1 MKTLVTTSEKGFV
14 LDKKDVLFVNDF
26 YQPIIPIK
34 FILKMEDALS
44 KWGKNIQFDNAFLSV
59 CATLS
64 AWRME
69 KWYITFKN
77 VETRRLFV
85 FRMQRHRVMN
95 QISKDIN
102 YGKDLSVI
110 LDTRYESDSIGQYV
124 FNHTFRA
131 KTFMKTFDF
140 TAIAYTIHSN
150 PYDS

>member
-26 YQPIIPIK
+26 YQPIVPIK
-34 FILKMEDALS
+34 FILKMEDALFDM
-44 KWGKNIQFDNAFLSV
+44 GKNIRFDNAFLTV
-59 CATLS
+59 CNTLS
-64 AWRME
+64 VWQME
-69 KWYITFKN
+69 KWYIVFKN

-85 FRMQRHRVMN
+85 FRMQRHRVTN
-95 QISKDIN
+95 QCGDIN
-102 YGKDLSVI
+102 YGKELSVI

-124 FNHTFRA
+124 FNHTFHA

-140 TAIAYTIHSN
+140 TAIAYTIHCN